1 VLADGD
7 GSVTVQV
14 EPVLLF
20 INHVSVDATLK
31 SAVLVTG
38 AFVVMVPLVLNVPVA
53 KVNPAP
59 TVTLLN
65 PPAPLPYKIDVP
77 LVAGA

>member
-1 VLADGD
+1 MLADGD
-7 GSVTVQV
+7 GRVTVQV

-38 AFVVMVPLVLNVPVA
+38 ALVVTVPLVLNVPVV
-53 KVNPAP
+53 KVNP
-59 TVTLLN
+59 
-65 PPAPLPYKIDVP
+65 VP
-77 LVAGA
+77 NVFCVKNRGYYFRNGGMAE